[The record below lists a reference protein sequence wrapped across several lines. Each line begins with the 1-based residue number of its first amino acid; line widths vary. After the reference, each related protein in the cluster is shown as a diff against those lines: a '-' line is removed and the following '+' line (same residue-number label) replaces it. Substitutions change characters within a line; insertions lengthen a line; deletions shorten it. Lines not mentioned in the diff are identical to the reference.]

1 MGKKVPFGG
10 ERLGS
15 GDKLNFDLK
24 TFNRSTHNLSSISR
38 LDQAVGT
45 LVPYKVIFG
54 KKGDKFVI
62 PIRTQMRTLPTN
74 GPIFGSFKW
83 QTDVFVT
90 PLRLYNKLLHN
101 NYTNIGMKMSKV
113 YIPQIELQ
121 QDDGTYSKLISF
133 DKKENWQEKD
143 GFQINDSSLLAML
156 GTRAQPT
163 LDNTGNPDIHVGMY
177 TREGASM
184 LNYWEIYKNY
194 YANKQEEEGVV
205 IGPKEAFEYDPNAD
219 YLANINGGATLK
231 KGPNPLDN
239 ASDITIQY
247 NQQANKNPYTVFEFR
262 SDSSAKI
269 TIGDVENIK
278 MNRKLDNGTSSYLR
292 IGDYKNLWQLL
303 QGDGYV
309 KMTYT
314 GTEAARGIKWI
325 IPRAET
331 SGTPLFKREAV
342 ISRGIQLNRF
352 RLENI
357 DEMRMAILEADK
369 TVPFVINSS
378 TYKIVED
385 ISNNAWNKKEPY
397 NSSAGLSRVAENGNT
412 VIVPNYCYD
421 QAGLGVRTY
430 LSDRFNNW
438 LNSEWIDGENGVAGI
453 TDIDVS
459 NGKLSMDALN
469 IMQKL
474 YRMYNR
480 VAASDGTYD
489 SWLEATTGESVQKR
503 CESPIFCGG
512 KNDEIIFEEITS
524 STNVETATGN
534 SPLGTLAGRGALAG
548 KQRGYVRIKLDEPS
562 IIMVIGSIVPRVD
575 YGQGNEWYTRLE
587 NIDQI
592 HKPDLDGIAFQEL
605 LTDEFAGADTTLKLK
620 AGTHIGELEYHGV
633 GKQVSWQQYMTDT
646 NHTYGGFAP
655 GRELDYMALNRVYHY
670 DRNNRVMDATTYID
684 PTIFNHVFADETLNS
699 KNFWVQI
706 AMDTKARRLM
716 SAKQIP
722 NL

>member
-1 MGKKVPFGG
+1 MAKRVPFGG

-15 GDKLNFDLK
+15 GDKLSIDLK

-121 QDDGTYSKLISF
+121 QDDGTYSKSISF
-133 DKKENWQEKD
+133 DKKADWQEKD

-156 GTRAQPT
+156 GVRTQPT
-163 LDNTGNPDIHVGMY
+163 LDNKENPDLHVGMY

-205 IGPKEAFEYDPNAD
+205 LGTYNYEPPVIISGAIMDQAGRELTSFNQAD
-219 YLANINGGATLK
+219 YNWSDPLQFNTANTR
-231 KGPNPLDN
+231 
-239 ASDITIQY
+239 Y
-247 NQQANKNPYTVFEFR
+247 
-262 SDSSAKI
+262 
-269 TIGDVENIK
+269 
-278 MNRKLDNGTSSYLR
+278 KLSLTSSSDMTIEQFNEIMIRISLEGSSKAMKVSEITEQAYLT
-292 IGDYKNLWQLL
+292 DSK
-303 QGDGYV
+303 
-309 KMTYT
+309 T
-314 GTEAARGIKWI
+314 GIAI
-325 IPRAET
+325 
-331 SGTPLFKREAV
+331 FKRN
-342 ISRGIQLNRF
+342 IG
-352 RLENI
+352 RLEATGGWPAWEKGDQKPAINKMELRRFPLQNI

-369 TVPFVINSS
+369 TVPFVINSA
-378 TYKIVED
+378 TYKMVED
-385 ISNNAWNKKEPY
+385 ISNNAWNRNEPY
-397 NSSAGLSRVAENGNT
+397 NSSAGLSRVVENGVS

-421 QAGLGVRTY
+421 QAGLGIRTY

-438 LNSEWIDGENGVAGI
+438 LNSEWIDGENGIAGI

-512 KNDEIIFEEITS
+512 KSDEIIFEEITS
-524 STNVETATGN
+524 STNVETTTGN
-534 SPLGTLAGRGALAG
+534 SPLGTLAGRGAMAG

-620 AGTHIGELEYHGV
+620 AGTHIGELEYHSV

-670 DRNNRVMDATTYID
+670 DENNRITDATTYID
-684 PTIFNHVFADETLNS
+684 PTIFNHVFADETLNA

>member
-133 DKKENWQEKD
+133 DKKTDWQEKD

-156 GTRAQPT
+156 GTRTQPT
-163 LDNTGNPDIHVGMY
+163 LDNKDNPDLHVGMY

-205 IGPKEAFEYDPNAD
+205 LGLTGTTYQDVHAVRINERNIQVASAVGERAKWSSDISFTVENSKDYRMSIQTPDGSEPK
-219 YLANINGGATLK
+219 
-231 KGPNPLDN
+231 LDEVGLRISGSSDLITR
-239 ASDITIQY
+239 ASDI
-247 NQQANKNPYTVFEFR
+247 
-262 SDSSAKI
+262 
-269 TIGDVENIK
+269 VEAGTELKEEGFIAFNIK
-278 MNRKLDNGTSSYLR
+278 KGVTIVTNTNTIASAGSETNLT
-292 IGDYKNLWQLL
+292 KNFQL
-303 QGDGYV
+303 
-309 KMTYT
+309 
-314 GTEAARGIKWI
+314 I
-325 IPRAET
+325 
-331 SGTPLFKREAV
+331 
-342 ISRGIQLNRF
+342 RF
-352 RLENI
+352 PLENI

-378 TYKIVED
+378 TYKMAED
-385 ISNNAWNKKEPY
+385 ISNNAWNRNEPY
-397 NSSAGLSRVAENGNT
+397 NSSVGLTRVVENGAA

-421 QAGLGVRTY
+421 QAGLGIRTY

-438 LNSEWIDGENGVAGI
+438 LNTEWIDGENGVAGI

-512 KNDEIIFEEITS
+512 KSDEIIFEEITS
-524 STNVETATGN
+524 STNVETAVGN

-620 AGTHIGELEYHGV
+620 AGTHIGDLEYHSV

-670 DRNNRVMDATTYID
+670 DKSNRITDATTYID
-684 PTIFNHVFADETLNS
+684 PTIFNHVFADETLNA
-699 KNFWVQI
+699 KNFWVQV

>member
-15 GDKLNFDLK
+15 GGKLNFDLR
-24 TFNRSTHNLSSISR
+24 TFKRSTHNLSSISR

-133 DKKENWQEKD
+133 DKKADWQEKD

-156 GTRAQPT
+156 GTRTQPT
-163 LDNTGNPDIHVGMY
+163 LDNKENPELHVGMY

-205 IGPKEAFEYDPNAD
+205 LG
-219 YLANINGGATLK
+219 LK
-231 KGPNPLDN
+231 TTRYQNVVKVQLT
-239 ASDITIQY
+239 S
-247 NQQANKNPYTVFEFR
+247 
-262 SDSSAKI
+262 
-269 TIGDVENIK
+269 
-278 MNRKLDNGTSSYLR
+278 NGTVSAEAIGLNAKWNRSTNEIAENGNVVELVVTVQGSEEADPKR
-292 IGDYKNLWQLL
+292 IGLRVSGNSGHITKLEEIGTVRKTSSRDVVIVT
-303 QGDGYV
+303 V
-309 KMTYT
+309 KEGGTVITDLSQVAGST
-314 GTEAARGIKWI
+314 GESSMEQAFSLI
-325 IPRAET
+325 
-331 SGTPLFKREAV
+331 
-342 ISRGIQLNRF
+342 RF
-352 RLENI
+352 PLENI

-378 TYKIVED
+378 TYKMVED
-385 ISNNAWNKKEPY
+385 ISNNAWNKNEPY
-397 NSSAGLSRVAENGNT
+397 NSSAGLVKVTENGAS
-412 VIVPNYCYD
+412 VIVPSYCYD
-421 QAGLGVRTY
+421 QAGLGIRTY

-438 LNSEWIDGENGVAGI
+438 LNTEWIDGENGIAGI

-512 KNDEIIFEEITS
+512 KSDEIIFEEITS
-524 STNVETATGN
+524 STNVETAAGN

-587 NIDQI
+587 NIDQF

-620 AGTHIGELEYHGV
+620 AGTHIGELEYHSV

-670 DRNNRVMDATTYID
+670 DENNRITDATTYID
-684 PTIFNHVFADETLNS
+684 PTIFNHVFADETLNA
-699 KNFWVQI
+699 KNFWVQV